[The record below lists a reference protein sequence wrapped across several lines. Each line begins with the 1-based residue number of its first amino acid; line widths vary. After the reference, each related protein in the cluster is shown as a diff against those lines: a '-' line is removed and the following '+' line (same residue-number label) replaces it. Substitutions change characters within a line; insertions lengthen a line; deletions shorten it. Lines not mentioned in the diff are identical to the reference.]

1 MNLAYNLNMKTR
13 ARDRVDEI
21 FKKVNVEKLPF
32 KVSSKSLNELGIDI
46 AEELSDIF
54 QGINMSPALRWCLS
68 TIKKAKV
75 FTLVYQANERGLPI
89 YKEEIA
95 KKLTEYSYK
104 TIATIVDEG
113 TQKGYYVPLE
123 PYENSEGKKNL
134 DKKVK
139 NIRPSSE
146 LVTSFYNWNIDRIL
160 RISKIL
166 KKYK

>member
-1 MNLAYNLNMKTR
+1 MKPR
-13 ARDRVDEI
+13 ARDRVEEI
-21 FKKVNVEKLPF
+21 FKRVNVNKLPF
-32 KVSSKSLNELGIDI
+32 DISAKRLNELGIDI
-46 AEELSDIF
+46 AEELNNVF
-54 QGINMSPALRWCLS
+54 QGVNMCPALKWCLS

-104 TIATIVDEG
+104 TIATIIDEG

-123 PYENSEGKKNL
+123 PYENLEGKKIL

-139 NIRPSSE
+139 NIRPS
-146 LVTSFYNWNIDRIL
+146 LDLIASFYNWNIDRI
-160 RISKIL
+160 SKISDIIN
-166 KKYK
+166 KYK

>member
-1 MNLAYNLNMKTR
+1 MKNNR
-13 ARDRVDEI
+13 NDRLEEI
-21 FKKVNVEKLPF
+21 FKKINIDELPF
-32 KVSSKSLNELGIDI
+32 SIKSIQLHEFGLDI
-46 AEELSDIF
+46 ANGLTKVVS
-54 QGINMSPALRWCLS
+54 GISANQALKWSLS
-68 TIKKAKV
+68 TVKKAKV
-75 FTLVYQANERGLPI
+75 FILIYQANVRSLPI

-104 TIATIVDEG
+104 TIASIIDEG
-113 TQKGYYVPLE
+113 ILKGYYLPLE
-123 PYENSEGKKNL
+123 PLNGKKII

>member
-1 MNLAYNLNMKTR
+1 MKSR
-13 ARDRVDEI
+13 ARDRVEEI
-21 FKKVNVEKLPF
+21 FKKVNVDKLPF
-32 KVSSKSLNELGIDI
+32 KISPEKLNELGIDI
-46 AEELSDIF
+46 ADDLKNIF
-54 QGINMSPALRWCLS
+54 NGLNMSPALKWCLS

-75 FTLVYQANERGLPI
+75 FTLIYEANELGLSI

-95 KKLTEYSYK
+95 KKLPEYSYK
-104 TIATIVDEG
+104 TIATIIDEG
-113 TQKGYYVPLE
+113 IQNGYYIPLK
-123 PYENSEGKKNL
+123 PYESIDKKKNL

-139 NIRPSSE
+139 NIRHTSE